1 MAREGGLD
9 ILLGRLEKS
18 TSHTFDNVF
27 SELHD
32 YLGKKRPGVE
42 ELESMQKKYLKYSKC
57 AKVNGRGKVLSG
69 LGELLLKY
77 GNGSSYAKDTAI
89 DLMYMLTNRNMRVK
103 RYIAMEALKSAPM
116 YNGTK
121 FEEKNLT
128 TSLVNY
134 LCDAVCS
141 QKEDTHFRE
150 RGIETLALLYPRLRN
165 QAKDGK
171 KGRYRKEIRL
181 CLSKVRETMNY
192 VSKNKSHFN
201 REYAKYASEF

>member
-1 MAREGGLD
+1 MAKEGSLD
-9 ILLGRLEKS
+9 NLLRRLEKS

-27 SELHD
+27 SEMHD
-32 YLGKKRPGVE
+32 YFGKKMPE
-42 ELESMQKKYLKYSKC
+42 ETELELMQKKYSKYSKRI
-57 AKVNGRGKVLSG
+57 KVNGQGKILSG

-77 GNGSSYAKDTAI
+77 GNGSSYARETAI

-121 FEEKNLT
+121 FEGKNLT
-128 TSLVNY
+128 TSLVEY

-150 RGIETLALLYPRLRN
+150 RSIETIALLYPLLKN

-171 KGRYRKEIRL
+171 KGRYRKEIKQ
-181 CLSKVRETMNY
+181 CTAKVRETMKY
-192 VSKNKSHFN
+192 VISNKSSF
-201 REYAKYASEF
+201 EKGYVKYASEF